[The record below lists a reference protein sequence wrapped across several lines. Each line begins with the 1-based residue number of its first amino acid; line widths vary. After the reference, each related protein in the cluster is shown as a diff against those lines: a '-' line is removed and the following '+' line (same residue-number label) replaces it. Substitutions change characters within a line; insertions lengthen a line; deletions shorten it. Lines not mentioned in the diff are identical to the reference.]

1 MSTSKK
7 TVVRAIRLQKSV
19 DDLLQKDAK
28 NNRTSVNALIS
39 GMTTK
44 YAEWD
49 RYTERFGFVSL
60 TGELF
65 RSILDVGDESRI
77 IEVGKKL
84 GSRLPKEVIL
94 FFFKKV
100 NLETFLAYISIFCR
114 YGRVADYE
122 LEVEGR
128 EYTITAHHDLGGK
141 WSKFLQAFIGEA
153 LKSMLGLRARID
165 VSEGSVVVSFNV

>member
-1 MSTSKK
+1 MSESKK
-7 TVVRAIRLQKSV
+7 TVVRAIRLEKSV
-19 DDLLQKDAK
+19 DDLLQKDAR

-65 RSILDVGDESRI
+65 SSLLDIADEDKI
-77 IEVGKKL
+77 IEVGKRL
-84 GSRLPKEVIL
+84 GGRLPKEVIL

-100 NLETFLAYISIFCR
+100 NLETFLAY
-114 YGRVADYE
+114 V
-122 LEVEGR
+122 
-128 EYTITAHHDLGGK
+128 
-141 WSKFLQAFIGEA
+141 
-153 LKSMLGLRARID
+153 
-165 VSEGSVVVSFNV
+165 

>member
-1 MSTSKK
+1 MSQSKK
-7 TVVRAIRLQKSV
+7 TVVRAIRLEKSV

-65 RSILDVGDESRI
+65 RSLLEIADEEKI
-77 IEVGKKL
+77 IEVGKRL
-84 GSRLPKEVIL
+84 GVRLPKEVIL

-100 NLETFLAYISIFCR
+100 TLETFLAYVSVFCR
-114 YGRVADYE
+114 YGKVADYE
-122 LEVEGR
+122 LEVKDK
-128 EYTITAHHDLGGK
+128 EYTITAHHNLGGK
-141 WSKFLQAFIGEA
+141 WSTFLQAFIGEA
-153 LKSMLGLRARID
+153 IKSELGLSARID
-165 VSEGSVVVSFNV
+165 VSEGSVVVRFVA